1 MRLLLIAEGVR
12 FCLSG
17 VSCFFPGVTFS
28 GVLLLFVP
36 LMDLLTPEVDG
47 ATSNFSD
54 SFVID
59 GDLIKPLAWPGDF
72 SFELSSFAAGVLKVS
87 PLPGVCRF
95 VSAGRLRD
103 SASILLFFLFLKSPS
118 FPSSVEDSSDSYSF
132 LS

>member
-1 MRLLLIAEGVR
+1 
-12 FCLSG
+12 
-17 VSCFFPGVTFS
+17 
-28 GVLLLFVP
+28 
-36 LMDLLTPEVDG
+36 MDLLTPEVDG
-47 ATSNFSD
+47 VTSNFSD

-59 GDLIKPLAWPGDF
+59 GDLINTLTWAGDF
-72 SFELSSFAAGVLKVS
+72 YFELSSFAAGVLKVS

-118 FPSSVEDSSDSYSF
+118 FRSSVEDSSDSYSF